1 MLKCEIGFERT
12 ERGGARVGVSPVHDQ
27 TEGFEGNR
35 KLYGLHD
42 LSDLTCT
49 SRYEVELP
57 DESQCGFFLA
67 AAVAGPVLALLV
79 DLKRKGRGEV
89 AELKHI
95 FTPLDFYVAVRHE
108 KHVRRPVSDFIFF
121 DLEKR
126 MAIVPWKVVGG
137 RCEGTV
143 RRLTGVSRTQIQND
157 CVRMQQRGAEEI
169 YWHTLR
175 LLVEGSTEK
184 FA

>member
-1 MLKCEIGFERT
+1 MFKCDIGFERT
-12 ERGGARVGVSPVHDQ
+12 ERGCVRVGVSPVHDQ

-35 KLYGLHD
+35 KLYGLYD

-57 DESQCGFFLA
+57 DELQCGFFLA

-79 DLKRKGRGEV
+79 DLKKKGRGDV
-89 AELKHI
+89 AELKHV

-108 KHVRRPVSDFIFF
+108 KHVRRPVSDFVFF

-126 MAIVPWKVVGG
+126 MAIVPWKIVGG

-143 RRLTGVSRTQIQND
+143 RRLTGVSRVQIEND
-157 CVRMQQRGAEEI
+157 CVRMRKPGAEAI
-169 YWHTLR
+169 YWDTLR